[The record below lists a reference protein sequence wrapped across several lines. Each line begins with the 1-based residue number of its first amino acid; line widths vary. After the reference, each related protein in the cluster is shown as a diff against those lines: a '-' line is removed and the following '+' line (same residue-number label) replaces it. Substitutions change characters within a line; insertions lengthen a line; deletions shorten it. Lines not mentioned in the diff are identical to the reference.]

1 MRIINGVLFAVV
13 FGLFGIWFYGKVQHK
28 KSKGQI
34 FLQSHLYLLVILLV
48 ANIGSFLFSFSQKK
62 EQIYVQREDYY
73 GEEKEIGLLLKNG
86 EEEEEVTL
94 TVHPRLYTEKEQKKK
109 MEEAFRY
116 LDEHINGKNKS
127 LSCVVDSIDISL
139 DYEKFPFEEEVRPDD
154 YSLIDEE
161 GNIRNEKS
169 WLMEEGYSEK
179 DLSAGI
185 KTGVTIVLWY
195 GEEKKEKYYEMTIFP
210 KKKEGVEKLFS
221 NVLEQI
227 KQREKNTIYEEG
239 FELPSV
245 IEDVVVIDESEGGI
259 LPVHFIIFGFIICGL
274 LLLKEKEDKKKEERK
289 RTEQLL
295 RCYPWF
301 VNEMVL
307 MLGAGMQVKN
317 IINLLITDY
326 EAEPKIKVD
335 DREPLIEELNVTRQS
350 LNMGMAEQI
359 VYYQLG
365 RRLKLSCYIKL
376 MTLLEQNVKRGTKG
390 LAAFFEQEETQALEE
405 RKNLAKRYG
414 EEAGTKLL
422 GPMMLLLLVIMLM
435 IMIPAFMSFM

>member
-1 MRIINGVLFAVV
+1 MRMVNGVLFAVIFV
-13 FGLFGIWFYGKVQHK
+13 LFGIWFYGKVRHK
-28 KSKGQI
+28 KSKGQV
-34 FLQSHLYLLVILLV
+34 FLQTHLYLLVILL
-48 ANIGSFLFSFSQKK
+48 AAIIGSFLFSFSQKK

-73 GEEKEIGLLLKNG
+73 GEEKEIGFLLKNG
-86 EEEEEVTL
+86 EEEEEVSL

-109 MEEAFRY
+109 MEEAFHY
-116 LDEHINGKNKS
+116 LDEHIKGKNKS
-127 LSCVVDSIDISL
+127 LSYVVDSIDISL
-139 DYEKFPFEEEVRPDD
+139 DYERFPFQEEVRPDD
-154 YSLIDEE
+154 YSLMDEE

-179 DLSAGI
+179 DLSKGI

-210 KKKEGVEKLFS
+210 KKKEGAEKLFS
-221 NVLEQI
+221 DVLEQI

-245 IEDVVVIDESEGGI
+245 MEDVFVIDESEGGI

-274 LLLKEKEDKKKEERK
+274 LLLKEKEEEKQKEQKRKDK
-289 RTEQLL
+289 LL

-335 DREPLIEELNVTRQS
+335 DREPLIEELNIARQS
-350 LNMGMAEQI
+350 LNMGMAEQS